1 MVYGYPKNRIGVNI
15 NKSKC
20 INNPKKLALM
30 KVFIEVYCKKS
41 LPRIPQREGFWF

>member
-20 INNPKKLALM
+20 INNPKKYLKTKKCAALNIKIM
-30 KVFIEVYCKKS
+30 GKTTINCLF
-41 LPRIPQREGFWF
+41 